1 MIQFDFHSKVAVVT
15 GSGKGI
21 GKSIALKLLT
31 FGGTVVFLTRSIDSN
46 LIKES
51 EHISDRAYFIECDVS
66 NYDSVERSFT
76 EILTR
81 LGRID
86 ILVNN
91 ASVAKSQSI
100 DYLSLE
106 DWNWVMN
113 NNMTSMF
120 LCSKFAVSAMK
131 SQNYGKIVNI
141 SSIAGRDKSMM
152 LGIAYTTSKAASI
165 GFTKHLASEVAK
177 YGINVNVVCPSPTD
191 TPMMRSL
198 MTPEIE
204 SSLISKIP
212 LGYIQKPEQVAN
224 VVLFLASDESNYMTG
239 SVIDINGG
247 LL

>member
-1 MIQFDFHSKVAVVT
+1 MIQFDFHSRVAVVT

-21 GKSIALKLLT
+21 GKSIAFKLLT
-31 FGGTVVFLTRSIDSN
+31 FGGTVVFLTRSIDLN

-51 EHISDRAYFIECDVS
+51 QQISDKAHFIECDVS
-66 NYDSVERSFT
+66 NSDSVEKSFS
-76 EILTR
+76 EILNR

-100 DYLSLE
+100 DQLSLE
-106 DWNWVMN
+106 DWDWVMK

-120 LCSKFAVSAMK
+120 LCSKFAVSIMK
-131 SQNYGKIVNI
+131 SQKYGKIVNI

-191 TPMMRSL
+191 TPMLRSL
-198 MTPEIE
+198 LTPEIE
-204 SSLISKIP
+204 SSLINKIP
-212 LGYIQKPEQVAN
+212 LGYIQTPDQVAN

-239 SVIDINGG
+239 SVVDINGG